1 MKDTIV
7 NLEQIHFH
15 YPGNEGDVLKNLSLE
30 IKKGE
35 IVSILGPNGAGK
47 TTLLHLILGWLKP
60 EEGCVLLNG
69 RPLSDYR
76 RKEMGKLTG
85 LVPQDEHITFE
96 YSLLE
101 YVLHGRYPHMRALE
115 SPGENDI
122 KIAFAALKRVGMT
135 GLSHRSVT
143 HLSGGEK
150 QLVLIARSLAQEP
163 SIILLDEP
171 MSNLDIANK
180 RMVINVLRAL
190 REEGVTILFTTHEP
204 EIAATLCDSV
214 ILMGKDKH
222 IEQGPADEI
231 LTGEALSRI
240 YNIPVQ
246 ISRAEGRKVI
256 LWYQKERDSFC
267 FQKLQ

>member
-1 MKDTIV
+1 MKDSIV
-7 NLEQIHFH
+7 SLDQVRFQ
-15 YPGNEGDVLKNLSLE
+15 YPGDGGDVLNHLSLD

-35 IVSILGPNGAGK
+35 IVAILGPNGAGK

-60 EEGCVLLNG
+60 EEGAVLLNG

-101 YVLHGRYPHMRALE
+101 YVMHGRYPHMRALE
-115 SPGENDI
+115 SPGEKDI
-122 KIAFAALKRVGMT
+122 NVALDALKRVGM
-135 GLSHRSVT
+135 GELADRPVT

-163 SIILLDEP
+163 AIILLDEP

-180 RMVINVLRAL
+180 LMVINVLRSL

-214 ILMGKDKH
+214 ILMGRDKH

-231 LTGEALSRI
+231 LTGEALTRI
-240 YNIPVQ
+240 YNVPVH
-246 ISRAEGRKVI
+246 ITHAEGRKVI
-256 LWYQKERDSFC
+256 LWY
-267 FQKLQ
+267 